1 MQKKI
6 IKNMLRE
13 SITKNILGV
22 EVSRPNQELIVMR
35 GIPGAG
41 KSTEA
46 KKRLAEGAIHS
57 TDDLIEATGD
67 YAGHFAKMVKSG
79 DWSAHSIM
87 HNNNYINAKNSMAD
101 GISPVIIDNTNIK
114 ANEAKKYVEA
124 ALIMGLS
131 ENNIYFVDVGDGGC
145 TAEVLAERNTHNVPL
160 ETIERMMKSH
170 KSVGTLTVKK
180 VLEAKDMYKPKKIAM
195 VVLDKTSTGKLLTAV
210 RHNAPENWKTFA
222 HHMTINL
229 GKGLTGEL
237 VDDVGKTVTLRA
249 VAVGKSDMAMAVKV
263 EGYHSDNAIPH
274 VTVAVNVADGG
285 KPVMSNQITN
295 WKNLDSYINLNGV
308 VTENKLG

>member
-6 IKNMLRE
+6 IKDMLRE

-46 KKRLAEGAIHS
+46 KKRLAEGVIHS

-67 YAGHFAKMVKSG
+67 YDGHFAKMVKSG

-101 GISPVIIDNTNIK
+101 GVSPVIIDNTNIK

-124 ALIMGLS
+124 ALRIGLS
-131 ENNIYFVDVGDGGC
+131 ENNIHFVDVGDGGC
-145 TAEVLAERNTHNVPL
+145 TAGVLAERNTHNVPL
-160 ETIERMMKSH
+160 ETIERMIKSH

-210 RHNAPENWKTFA
+210 HHNAPEDWKTFA
-222 HHMTINL
+222 HHMTINF

-237 VDDVGKTVTLRA
+237 VDDLGKTVTLRA

-274 VTVAVNVADGG
+274 VTMAVNVADGG

-308 VTENKLG
+308 VTENKLT